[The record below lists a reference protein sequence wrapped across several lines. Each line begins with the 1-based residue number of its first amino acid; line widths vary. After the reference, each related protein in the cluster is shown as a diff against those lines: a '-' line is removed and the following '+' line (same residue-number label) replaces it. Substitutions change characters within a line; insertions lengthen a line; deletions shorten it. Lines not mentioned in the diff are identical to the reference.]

1 MKTSNEWIRDIH
13 EKADKRFAEQKRR
26 RKMIV
31 SISSSAACLA
41 LILCSVIAIP
51 NLIDNNGLTA
61 VIPES
66 SGTNQTLDNT
76 NNNSTIGSVP
86 SDNPVVTPPSSE
98 VNADNSTENPNV
110 DTPSKPPVENPST
123 PPVENPNGDN
133 NIQHLFTGNKILS
146 KISAAPKYRD
156 PKEHHK
162 EFWTEAQIIE
172 YLGVNLAALSN
183 MPNDL
188 TYAQRGD
195 FRILFHNN
203 GEIVEDHQAFVYK
216 GENNRKVEVLVS
228 KIATPYDYIYN
239 LGTDDKT
246 SVGGSEVLFGVQP
259 NSKDSSKYDF
269 FYADFVDGGLYYRVK
284 ADNLTPKEFY
294 EIVKGITELK

>member
-41 LILCSVIAIP
+41 LILCSVIAVP
-51 NLIDNNGLTA
+51 NLIGNNGLTA
-61 VIPES
+61 VVPPES

-76 NNNSTIGSVP
+76 NNNNSTVGSKP
-86 SDNPVVTPPSSE
+86 SDDPIVTPPSSE
-98 VNADNSTENPNV
+98 VNPGNPTDNPNV
-110 DTPSKPPVENPST
+110 DNPSKPPI
-123 PPVENPNGDN
+123 ENPNDDN
-133 NIQHLFTGNKILS
+133 DIKLLFAGNKIIS

-156 PKEHHK
+156 PKEHYK
-162 EFWTEAQIIE
+162 EFWSEAQITE
-172 YLGVNLAALSN
+172 YLGANLAALPN
-183 MPNDL
+183 MPADL

-195 FRILFHNN
+195 FRILYHNS
-203 GEIVEDHQAFVYK
+203 GEIVEDYQSFVYN
-216 GENNRKVEVLVS
+216 GGNNRKVEVLVS
-228 KIATPYDYIYN
+228 KIATPYDCIYN

-269 FYADFVDGGLYYRVK
+269 LYADFTDGGLYYRVK